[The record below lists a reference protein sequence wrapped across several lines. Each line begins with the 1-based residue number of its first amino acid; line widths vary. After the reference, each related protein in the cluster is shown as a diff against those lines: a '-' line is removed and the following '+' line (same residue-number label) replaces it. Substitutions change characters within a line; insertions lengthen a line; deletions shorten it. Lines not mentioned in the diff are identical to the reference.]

1 MKKVLFIAMCM
12 TVVMLT
18 ACAKETNEN
27 GVNEESNTSVDV
39 QETKVT
45 FTDDLGSEI
54 TVDNP
59 KRVATLLGSFADMWV
74 LAGGEVYASPDD
86 AWNDFNLDMPEDA
99 VNLGQTKSLNL
110 EKLFEAQPDFIIA
123 SKNTKIDM
131 EWKET
136 LENSGIPTAYFDVN
150 DFEDYLRVFKIF
162 TDITG
167 REELYEKYGTSIQKE
182 IEDVIAQSKERIAT
196 NGSPKVLSLRA
207 SASYVRAKNSED
219 NVLGELLKD
228 LGCINIADSEE
239 SLLENLSLEYIL
251 EEDPDFIFFVQ
262 IGDDKEKVDSA
273 IQTFI
278 DENPAW
284 QELTAVKEGRV
295 YHMEK
300 MLYNLKPNAKWA
312 ESYKG
317 LERILSN
324 EQE

>member
-1 MKKVLFIAMCM
+1 MRRVFFMVLCITM
-12 TVVMLT
+12 VMLT
-18 ACAKETNEN
+18 ACTKETNEN

-39 QETKVT
+39 QETTIT
-45 FTDDLGSEI
+45 FTDDLGREI
-54 TVDNP
+54 TVNNP
-59 KRVATLLGSFADMWV
+59 QRVATLLGSFADMWV
-74 LAGGEVYASPDD
+74 LAGGEVCASPDD
-86 AWNDFNLDMPEDA
+86 AWNDFNLDMPKDA
-99 VNLGQTKSLNL
+99 VNLGQTKQLNL
-110 EKLFEAQPDFIIA
+110 EKLFESQPDFIIA
-123 SKNTKIDM
+123 SKNTKIDV

-136 LENSGIPTAYFDVN
+136 LEHSGIPTAYFDVN

-182 IEDVIAQSKERIAT
+182 IEDVIAQSKERIA
-196 NGSPKVLSLRA
+196 NDGNPKVLSLRA
-207 SASYVRAKNSED
+207 SAAYIRAKNSED

-251 EEDPDFIFFVQ
+251 EEDPDFIFFVP
-262 IGDDKEKVDSA
+262 IGDDKEKVDA
-273 IQTFI
+273 TIQTFI

-295 YHMEK
+295 YVMEK

-312 ESYKG
+312 ESYEK

>member
-12 TVVMLT
+12 TVIMLT
-18 ACAKETNEN
+18 ACAKQTNEN
-27 GVNEESNTSVDV
+27 GANEERNTSVDV
-39 QETKVT
+39 QETKIT

-86 AWNDFNLDMPEDA
+86 AWNDFNLDMPKDA

-136 LENSGIPTAYFDVN
+136 LEKSGIPTAYFDVN

-207 SASYVRAKNSED
+207 SAAYIRAKNSED
-219 NVLGELLKD
+219 NVLGELLQD

-262 IGDDKEKVDSA
+262 IGDDKEKVDST

-284 QELTAVKEGRV
+284 QKLTAVKEGRV

-312 ESYKG
+312 ESYEK

>member
-1 MKKVLFIAMCM
+1 MRKVLFIAMCM
-12 TVVMLT
+12 TVIMLT

-27 GVNEESNTSVDV
+27 GVNEERNTSVDV

-131 EWKET
+131 EWKEM
-136 LENSGIPTAYFDVN
+136 LEKSGIPTAYFDVN

-167 REELYEKYGTSIQKE
+167 EEELYEEYGTSIQKE

-207 SASYVRAKNSED
+207 SAAYIRAKNSED

-228 LGCINIADSEE
+228 LGCVNIADSEE
-239 SLLENLSLEYIL
+239 RLLENLSLEYIL
-251 EEDPDFIFFVQ
+251 EEDPDFIFFVP
-262 IGDDKEKVDSA
+262 IGDDKEKVDST

-295 YHMEK
+295 HVMEK

-312 ESYKG
+312 ESYEK

>member
-12 TVVMLT
+12 TVIMLT

-27 GVNEESNTSVDV
+27 GVNEETNTSVDV
-39 QETKVT
+39 QEIKVT
-45 FTDDLGSEI
+45 FTDDLGREI

-136 LENSGIPTAYFDVN
+136 LEKSGIPTAYFDVN
-150 DFEDYLRVFKIF
+150 NFEDYLRVFKIF

-182 IEDVIAQSKERIAT
+182 IEDVIAQSKERVAN
-196 NGSPKVLSLRA
+196 NGSLKVLSLRA

-239 SLLENLSLEYIL
+239 RLLENLSLEYIL
-251 EEDPDFIFFVQ
+251 EENPDFIFFVQ
-262 IGDDKEKVDSA
+262 IGDDKEKVDA
-273 IQTFI
+273 TIQTFI

-284 QELTAVKEGRV
+284 KELTAVKEGRV
-295 YHMEK
+295 YSMDK

-312 ESYKG
+312 ESYEK

>member
-1 MKKVLFIAMCM
+1 MRKVLFIAMCM
-12 TVVMLT
+12 TVIMLT

-27 GVNEESNTSVDV
+27 GVNEERNTSADV

-131 EWKET
+131 EWKEM
-136 LENSGIPTAYFDVN
+136 LEKSGIPTAYFDVN

-207 SASYVRAKNSED
+207 SAAYIRAKNSED

-228 LGCINIADSEE
+228 LGCVNIADSEE
-239 SLLENLSLEYIL
+239 RLLENLSLEYIL
-251 EEDPDFIFFVQ
+251 EEDPDFIFFVP
-262 IGDDKEKVDSA
+262 IGDDKEKVDST

-295 YHMEK
+295 HVMEK

-312 ESYKG
+312 ESYEK